1 MPDIPAQ
8 QLLSATKLPAEAQ
21 TERMATP
28 EELYAL
34 SRIAEVE
41 NALAEFARTEQA
53 SEKHAPQKQTQ
64 EQTSIVSVPAGIA
77 ADVHI
82 PSATPDAAESNSPKI
97 ETPSLFPEIA
107 STTQSEPVNTGN
119 PGRDSME
126 STSSVVETCS
136 DPTSQSGWLLEL
148 AAILDQHRIWVETGG
163 EGGTKADLC
172 GANLENADLTGVNLQ
187 GAFLQRANLRGADLS
202 MANLRHAS
210 LVQADLCNANLLG
223 AELRGANLMGAT
235 LYGVEGLWLGRL
247 GGANLYDAML
257 PETISSIDG
266 SKTVWESTRSA
277 RWFYFV
283 MLAICALCSLCVATT
298 SDPRLIL
305 DGQTITIARLG
316 NILPINGFYLIAPI
330 LLVVLFV
337 RFQFLLLR
345 LWSSMAE
352 LPAVFPD
359 GQTVE
364 RGGPWYLM
372 GLVRRHFRWLRETKT
387 PVSWMENVIAT
398 FLAYWAVPSTIVLF
412 WVRYLVRQDMRGT
425 SLHVLFFV
433 LSVSVATGLPSVVS
447 RVIRTEVR
455 RPTSRSVA
463 RMAFLTLRAPI
474 AAGLILFLLSCG
486 VILGVP
492 SDSDASRR
500 YFSASPRRWAAEAFR
515 LVGYRPYADL
525 IEATLVPPQSRAA
538 SPNDAPGDG
547 AGAKLNEN
555 SLRYAR
561 AYRAVLGGA
570 RLWRADLVG
579 AYLTEADLRNA
590 NLREAHLRDAV
601 LDHVRADH
609 ALFISADGNS
619 ANLTGADLRAS
630 DMTYAVFENAS
641 FAGAKLG
648 AASLYGASL
657 RHTNWLRA
665 DLTRS
670 DMRDTQ
676 LQQADFS
683 LANLEL
689 TDFSGAKLPGA
700 QFAGAQLKGTI
711 LLGADLRN
719 AAMRGAV
726 FSGAVLRDSLIDG
739 AQLDGSDFR
748 GALGLTAAQVC
759 SSQGWPSAQFDADVL
774 LAVQAQ
780 CGTK

>member
-1 MPDIPAQ
+1 MPETPAQ
-8 QLLSATKLPAEAQ
+8 ELLTLLKNPAAAQ

-41 NALAEFARTEQA
+41 SAIAKLAQEKDD
-53 SEKHAPQKQTQ
+53 SEKVTAVQ
-64 EQTSIVSVPAGIA
+64 E
-77 ADVHI
+77 
-82 PSATPDAAESNSPKI
+82 
-97 ETPSLFPEIA
+97 
-107 STTQSEPVNTGN
+107 
-119 PGRDSME
+119 
-126 STSSVVETCS
+126 
-136 DPTSQSGWLLEL
+136 TSQSETAAATAQAANIVTPIDTAKDTVSSVKPELLDAQIAESDKPSVVSSTVLPSSDLSELPPSTEQSWLLEF
-148 AAILDQHRIWVETGG
+148 AAILDQHRIWVESGG
-163 EGGTKADLC
+163 EAGTKADLC

-202 MANLRHAS
+202 MANLRNAS
-210 LVQADLCNANLLG
+210 LVQSDLSNANLLG

-266 SKTVWESTRSA
+266 SKTVWEATRSV
-277 RWFYFV
+277 RWFYFF
-283 MLAICALCSLCVATT
+283 MLSASVLCGICVAFTT
-298 SDPRLIL
+298 DTRLIL
-305 DGQTITIARLG
+305 DGQTVAIARLG
-316 NILPINGFYLIAPI
+316 NILPINAFYLIAPI
-330 LLVVLFV
+330 FLVVMFV

-345 LWSSMAE
+345 LWSTMAA

-364 RGGPWYLM
+364 RGGPWYLN
-372 GLVRRHFRWLRETKT
+372 GLVRRHFRWLRESKT
-387 PVSWMENVIAT
+387 PASWMENTIAT
-398 FLAYWAVPSTIVLF
+398 LLAYWAVPATIVLL
-412 WVRYLVRQDMRGT
+412 WLRYLVRQDLRGT
-425 SLHVLFFV
+425 ALHVLFFV
-433 LSVSVATGLPSVVS
+433 LAVSVATGLPEVVS
-447 RVIRTEVR
+447 RVIRSGEEKRTTPR
-455 RPTSRSVA
+455 NVA
-463 RMAFLTLRAPI
+463 RLVFFTLRTPLAG
-474 AAGLILFLLSCG
+474 GLILLLLSFG
-486 VILGVP
+486 VILGMP
-492 SDSDASRR
+492 ADSDSARGK
-500 YFSASPRRWAAEAFR
+500 FSADPRRWAAEAFR

-525 IEATLVPPQSRAA
+525 IEATLVPAHARTA

-547 AGAKLNEN
+547 AGAKLNEY

-561 AYRAVLGGA
+561 AYRATLGGA

-609 ALFISADGNS
+609 ALFISADGSN
-619 ANLTGADLRAS
+619 ANLTGADLRSS
-630 DMTYAVFENAS
+630 DMTYAVFENAGFS
-641 FAGAKLG
+641 GAKLG
-648 AASLYGASL
+648 AASLYGAKL

-676 LQQADFS
+676 LQEADFS

-689 TDFSGAKLPGA
+689 TDFSGAK
-700 QFAGAQLKGTI
+700 FAGAQFSGAQFKGTI

-719 AAMRGAV
+719 TGMSGAV
-726 FSGAVLRDSLIDG
+726 FAGAVLRDAAMDG
-739 AQLDGSDFR
+739 AHLDGSDFR
-748 GALGLTAAQVC
+748 GALGLNAAQVC
-759 SSQGWPSAQFDADVL
+759 SAHGWNSAQFDADIL
-774 LAVQAQ
+774 QAVQSQ
-780 CGTK
+780 CGAK